1 VENGKKAEFQIEA
14 ASVSDRHCDLILEGK
29 NILLQDKG
37 SLFGTYINDNE
48 DPVDSFVKI
57 PLEIGDS
64 ICVGILGEKISIEEV
79 VIAVSKVSFYP
90 FKFLPMIS
98 IVS

>member
-1 VENGKKAEFQIEA
+1 L
-14 ASVSDRHCDLILEGK
+14 DGK

-37 SLFGTYINDNE
+37 SLFGTYLNNNK
-48 DPVDSFVKI
+48 DPVDSFAKI

-64 ICVGILGEKISIEEV
+64 VCVGILGEKISFDEV
-79 VIAVSKVSFYP
+79 VILVSKVSFYP
-90 FKFLPMIS
+90 FKFLPMLS